1 MDGPLPESSGDAP
14 RPVAPAVQR
23 PRRGRERGIAGPGGR
38 LIPRLGPAS
47 PAAAPFHNPLTLTP
61 PSNGSAALREPV
73 EPPPHHTEL
82 SQLSFVSLDCETT
95 GHFPHRMVE
104 LGAVRFQL
112 GADDLRPEPRISLE
126 SLVHTVD
133 HINPYARRVHG
144 INRAMLGGAPTL
156 HQVAAAFQDLS
167 QGAILIEHSAD
178 GFDTR
183 LVARAL
189 GRPLTNH
196 HLDTSRIAG
205 FLFQLKDTIGL
216 ERLCER
222 LEVTHRSPHFAL
234 ADAEAT
240 ADCFVRL
247 VRIGQE
253 EFGWRTLA
261 DLLGVGMP
269 PPPRIPPNP
278 GRRRQPA
285 PAQTAVGPSSDPS
298 PPTGAS
304 PERVGRRRR
313 RGGRGRRPAPVPRAR
328 NQHLPSKQPE
338 AAAES

>member
-1 MDGPLPESSGDAP
+1 MDGPLAEAASSAP
-14 RPVAPAVQR
+14 RPLPPAGR
-23 PRRGRERGIAGPGGR
+23 RSKRGRERGIGGPGER
-38 LIPRLGPAS
+38 LVPRLGPTS
-47 PAAAPFHNPLTLTP
+47 PAEAPFHNPQTLTLSANGRLGKSE
-61 PSNGSAALREPV
+61 PSGKAPEN
-73 EPPPHHTEL
+73 TEL
-82 SQLSFVSLDCETT
+82 AELSFVSLDCETT

-112 GADDLRPEPRISLE
+112 GADDRPPEPRISLE
-126 SLVHTVD
+126 SLVHTAD

-144 INRAMLGGAPTL
+144 IDRAMLGGAPTL
-156 HQVAAAFQDLS
+156 HQVAHAFDDLS
-167 QGAILIEHSAD
+167 SGAVLIEHSAD

-247 VRIGQE
+247 VRLGQE
-253 EFGWRTLA
+253 QFGWRTLA
-261 DLLGVGMP
+261 DLVVVGMP
-269 PPPRIPPNP
+269 PPPRILPKPRP
-278 GRRRQPA
+278 RRAPSPAA
-285 PAQTAVGPSSDPS
+285 PAAPTADS
-298 PPTGAS
+298 TAS
-304 PERVGRRRR
+304 PTDPATRERAGRRRR
-313 RGGRGRRPAPVPRAR
+313 RGGRGRRPRAAGGPTTPAAPS
-328 NQHLPSKQPE
+328 PSD
-338 AAAES
+338 AS